1 METRPPKPARKDTPM
16 SLPGL
21 PAKIKVSEKHSL
33 NVSFSV
39 EEVPETSVEERPP
52 EIVETDTVK
61 PRKSSLLTVPKEES
75 ERKAMRS
82 S

>member
-1 METRPPKPARKDTPM
+1 METRPPPKPARKDTPI

-39 EEVPETSVEERPP
+39 EEAPAEGETGEEEKPP
-52 EIVETDTVK
+52 EIVETNTVK

-75 ERKAMRS
+75 ERR
-82 S
+82 